1 MLCTKAHIRI
11 LPSSPILTRFGT
23 YLVDKLLYYPSP
35 VKHRFLQNT
44 LPAICNSYVSRMPIT
59 MGVPSRKVQFFD
71 SLPCN
76 YILPMKYLLI
86 ATILIIAIRLSWI
99 LPVYTEM
106 DSKFD
111 KSLYFIADIATLILC
126 FVTLGVLINTEYLC

>member
-1 MLCTKAHIRI
+1 
-11 LPSSPILTRFGT
+11 
-23 YLVDKLLYYPSP
+23 
-35 VKHRFLQNT
+35 
-44 LPAICNSYVSRMPIT
+44 
-59 MGVPSRKVQFFD
+59 
-71 SLPCN
+71 
-76 YILPMKYLLI
+76 MKYLLI

-126 FVTLGVLINTEYLC
+126 IVTLGVLINTEYLC

>member
-1 MLCTKAHIRI
+1 
-11 LPSSPILTRFGT
+11 
-23 YLVDKLLYYPSP
+23 
-35 VKHRFLQNT
+35 
-44 LPAICNSYVSRMPIT
+44 MPIPT
-59 MGVPSRKVQFFD
+59 GVPCRKVQFFN

-86 ATILIIAIRLSWI
+86 ATIIVIAIRLSWI

-111 KSLYFIADIATLILC
+111 KALYLIADIATLILC
-126 FVTLGVLINTEYLC
+126 LVTLGVLINTEYLC

>member
-1 MLCTKAHIRI
+1 MLCTKTHIRI
-11 LPSSPILTRFGT
+11 LPSSPILTHFGT
-23 YLVDKLLYYPSP
+23 YLVDKLLYYSSP
-35 VKHRFLQNT
+35 VKHCFPQNT
-44 LPAICNSYVSRMPIT
+44 LPSICNSYVSRMPIT
-59 MGVPSRKVQFFD
+59 TGAPSRKVQFFD

-86 ATILIIAIRLSWI
+86 ATIIVIAIRLSWI

-111 KSLYFIADIATLILC
+111 KALYLIADIATLILC
-126 FVTLGVLINTEYLC
+126 LVTLGVTIDTEYLC